1 LTPEQAA
8 ELGIEMRSG
17 ADKPTLESEYEVPV
31 THNSIYITVY

>member
-17 ADKPTLESEYEVPV
+17 ADKPTLETEYEV
-31 THNSIYITVY
+31 TVLAH